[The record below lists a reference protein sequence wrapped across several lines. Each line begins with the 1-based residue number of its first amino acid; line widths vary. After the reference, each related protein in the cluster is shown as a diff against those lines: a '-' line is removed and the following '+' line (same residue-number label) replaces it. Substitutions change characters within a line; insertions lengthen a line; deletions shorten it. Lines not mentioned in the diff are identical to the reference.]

1 MLPELL
7 KHDGLVTL
15 IENTGV
21 QFMDFGFD
29 INAPTLG
36 SKKLGTLNHSFFSTN
51 GQNWRLLFEGL
62 QFGQEQTL
70 FHQPEGEVGVYQGG
84 GRNDQECDVSLS
96 RTLDLFDGLWL
107 PVPYVRFVAPH
118 RFDHGPASWSR
129 LRVVRLETP
138 DRDGNT
144 HRITLACDTSVVDLT
159 EGAAYLAPLREDI
172 NAGALFRLACDSA
185 HMDWFLNRDW
195 VQEWLLEVYK
205 DNVNKTRNID
215 FGEEVS
221 ALRSAQLHFLNLLSL
236 FAPPHESVEERTEA
250 WVRLPDIKVLA
261 ANWQSEQIIPVD
273 LVLDVGNSRT
283 CGILIENH
291 GQDDS
296 GLRQNY
302 VLQLRDL
309 SHPHQVYSK
318 PFESRVEFAQTDFG
332 KNHLSLK
339 SGRPTAFSWPTLV
352 RVGDEAARLAA
363 RRRGTEGTTGLS
375 SPKRYLW
382 DENEYKH
389 GWRFSQQYDRSDAEP
404 RALAAPFSLHIDER
418 GEALF
423 TLEEDDRLPVFE
435 PFYSRSSVMT
445 FMLTE
450 VLAQALLQI
459 NSPAQR
465 VRQGHSNKPRRL
477 SNIVLTVPPGMPLV
491 ERSLLSER
499 LRQAIG
505 LLWTSLDWYQGEED
519 PYALEPV
526 ESGRMPES
534 LRVPLPE
541 FRVEWDE
548 ATSSQLVYLFTE
560 ITQNFAGHADE
571 FFDAVAAPYKEDR
584 ETLTLGII
592 DIGGGTTDIVISDYT
607 LRRPAGAGGGSNL
620 TISPKQRFRDSFRV
634 AGDDIL
640 LDVIQRYVLPAFEQ
654 ALSHAGVQD
663 TDVFLS
669 RLCGNE
675 KADAN
680 KAVLRQQLAL
690 QVFVPLGLEFLKR
703 YEAYDPHEDPRAV
716 QSVPWGQ
723 LLDFEHVH
731 GDQGNVPL
739 SHASAGA
746 ADALPRVSGKV
757 VQYVL
762 DELHKHVGQRVEL
775 ELAHVEQSFDLAHLH
790 QGLVTGSL
798 NINDPL
804 RAFCEVLN
812 YYDCDIV
819 LMAGRP
825 SRLPGVQ
832 AYVRSQMPVS
842 PARLLPLHNYRT
854 GSWYPFHTNG
864 RIDDPKSTASVGAM
878 LCLLCYNMNID
889 QFNFKVSN
897 LRPRSTLR
905 HIGIIDSNNQIKDQ
919 DLVYKDVLQIDP
931 DTREEM
937 VTLESVS
944 SEDSDGYHLLMQ
956 GSYLRLGYR
965 QLDVERWPASPL
977 YYLHLNEKV
986 RRQMAD
992 APDDDG
998 QLPSMEVSLQ
1008 VNQKVRDKQ
1017 GRRMISDRLEVRR
1030 SNPRDFKLSSPV
1042 PKAVRIQLN
1051 TMLEAGLG
1059 DSPYWLDSG
1068 SVVLK

>member
-1 MLPELL
+1 MLPELV

-21 QFMDFGFD
+21 QFLDFAFD
-29 INAPTLG
+29 IQAPALG
-36 SKKLGTLNHSFFSTN
+36 GKKLSALKNTFFSES
-51 GQNWRLLFEGL
+51 GQNWRLLFDGL
-62 QFGQEQTL
+62 QSGNEQLL
-70 FHQPEGEVGVYQGG
+70 FHQPDGGVGVYPGSAR
-84 GRNDQECDVSLS
+84 GRDEQDVSLAT
-96 RTLDLFDGLWL
+96 TLELFNGLWL
-107 PVPYVRFVAPH
+107 PIPYVRFVAPH
-118 RFDHGPASWSR
+118 RYDTGPASWSR
-129 LRVVRLETP
+129 IRVVKLEAP

-144 HRITLACDTSVVDLT
+144 HRITVACDTSVVDLT
-159 EGAAYLAPLREDI
+159 EGAAYLAPLRDDV

-185 HMDWFLNRDW
+185 HMDWFLDRDW
-195 VQEWLLEVYK
+195 VQEWLEEVYT
-205 DNVNKTRNID
+205 DNLNKVRSID

-221 ALRSAQLHFLNLLSL
+221 PLRSAQLHFLNLLSL
-236 FAPPHESVEERTEA
+236 FAHPHDSNASERKEA
-250 WVRLPDIKVLA
+250 WARIPDIKVLA
-261 ANWQSEQIIPVD
+261 ANWHSEQVIPVD

-309 SHPHQVYSK
+309 SKAHQIYSK
-318 PFESRVEFAQTDFG
+318 PFESRVEFAQVDFG

-418 GEALF
+418 GEALY
-423 TLEEDDRLPVFE
+423 TLDEDDRLPVFE
-435 PFYSRSSVMT
+435 PLYSRSSVMT

-465 VRQGHSNKPRRL
+465 ARQGHSNKPRRL

-505 LLWTSLDWYQGEED
+505 LLWTSMNWYQGEED
-519 PYALEPV
+519 PYGLDATGGKPDGIL
-526 ESGRMPES
+526 
-534 LRVPLPE
+534 VPLPE

-548 ATSSQLVYLFTE
+548 ATCSQLVYLFTE

-571 FFDAVAAPYKEDR
+571 FFDAVAAPHKKDR

-607 LRRPAGAGGGSNL
+607 LRRPVGAGGGSNV
-620 TISPKQRFRDSFRV
+620 TILPQQRFRDSFRV
-634 AGDDIL
+634 AGDDVL
-640 LDVIQRYVLPAFEQ
+640 LDVIQQHILPAFEQ
-654 ALSHAGVQD
+654 ALINAGVDD

-675 KADAN
+675 KTDAR
-680 KAVLRQQLAL
+680 KAILRQQLAL

-703 YEAYDPHEDPRAV
+703 YESYDPHQDPCAV
-716 QSVPWGQ
+716 QAPLWRE
-723 LLDFEHVH
+723 LLAFEHLQGNAAGQVAFDA
-731 GDQGNVPL
+731 GDQR
-739 SHASAGA
+739 A
-746 ADALPRVSGKV
+746 RVSATV
-757 VQYVL
+757 AEYVAQ
-762 DELHKHVGQRVEL
+762 ELHKHTGHKVDFDFSQV
-775 ELAHVEQSFDLAHLH
+775 AQPFDLGHLH
-790 QGLVTGSL
+790 QSLITGSL

-804 RAFCEVLN
+804 RSFCEVLS
-812 YYDCDIV
+812 YYDCDII

-825 SRLPGVQ
+825 SRLPGIQ

-842 PARLLPLHNYRT
+842 PSRLLPLHNYRT

-864 RIDDPKSTASVGAM
+864 RINDPKSTASVGAM

-889 QFNFKVSN
+889 QFNFKVSG
-897 LRPRSTLR
+897 LKPRSTLR
-905 HIGIIDSNNQIKDQ
+905 HIGIIDSNNQIKNQ
-919 DLVYKDVLQIDP
+919 DVVFKDALRPDP
-931 DTREEM
+931 DTREE
-937 VTLESVS
+937 VLELESIS
-944 SEDSDGYHLLMQ
+944 SEDTDSYHILMQ
-956 GSYLRLGYR
+956 GNYLRLGYR
-965 QLDVERWPASPL
+965 QLNVERWPASPL
-977 YYLHLNEKV
+977 YYLYLDERV
-986 RRQMAD
+986 RRQMAE
-992 APDDDG
+992 APDDEG
-998 QLPSMEVSLQ
+998 QIPAMEVSLQ
-1008 VNQKVRDKQ
+1008 RNEKLRDRR
-1017 GRRMISDRLEVRR
+1017 GRRLISDRLEI
-1030 SNPRDFKLSSPV
+1030 SAAAARDFKLNIAS
-1042 PKAVRIQLN
+1042 KTAVKIQLN

-1059 DSPYWLDSG
+1059 DTPYWLDSG